1 MHKHTYANTQTHTR
15 SNNKLNNITLIKI
28 IFHMCYIHAQTYI
41 CKHANTHIRSNNK
54 LNNITFIKI
63 IFHVL
68 YTCTN
73 IHMQTRKH
81 THVPITNL
89 IILH

>member
-28 IFHMCYIHAQTYI
+28 IFHVLYTCTNIHMQTR
-41 CKHANTHIRSNNK
+41 KHTRSNNK
-54 LNNITFIKI
+54 LNNITLIKI

-81 THVPITNL
+81 THVPIINL
-89 IILH
+89 ITLH

>member
-15 SNNKLNNITLIKI
+15 SNNKLNNITSIKI
-28 IFHMCYIHAQTYI
+28 T
-41 CKHANTHIRSNNK
+41 
-54 LNNITFIKI
+54 
-63 IFHVL
+63 FHVL

-73 IHMQTRKH
+73 IHMQTRKD

-89 IILH
+89 ITLH

>member
-28 IFHMCYIHAQTYI
+28 IFH
-41 CKHANTHIRSNNK
+41 
-54 LNNITFIKI
+54 
-63 IFHVL
+63 VL

-81 THVPITNL
+81 THVPIINL
-89 IILH
+89 ITLHK

>member
-15 SNNKLNNITLIKI
+15 SNNKLINITL
-28 IFHMCYIHAQTYI
+28 
-41 CKHANTHIRSNNK
+41 
-54 LNNITFIKI
+54 IKI

-68 YTCTN
+68 YTCSN
-73 IHMQTRKH
+73 IHMQTSKH
-81 THVPITNL
+81 THVPITYL